1 MNNDETISLVNSPEP
16 VRQQRPD
23 WRAADAYIGS
33 AQWTGRRWAWE
44 FLRRNPEYQAV
55 SEKSVPTLAARFG
68 VVRMKSYQEEY
79 TPEMEHGGFW
89 SVEHV
94 GVIRPG
100 LNRSTKTLEDSEL
113 ALVFD
118 LDHINKMGQ
127 GAIHVMLAACKRTLE
142 KELLRVTIGGPARG
156 PMIRERFV
164 RPGRP
169 GVKGVRHFRLLHLLR
184 LLDATQKKASDEEII
199 TLLYLQYRN
208 VLTCGLGASH
218 ESAMARDKV
227 SEDKKTA
234 TLLMESGY
242 LELIPRDYIQDR
254 RIKRE

>member
-1 MNNDETISLVNSPEP
+1 MVNSPNP
-16 VRQQRPD
+16 KRQQRPD
-23 WRAADAYIGS
+23 WRSVDAYIGS

-55 SEKSVPTLAARFG
+55 SEKSTPTLGARFG

-79 TPEMEHGGFW
+79 TLEMERGGFW
-89 SVEHV
+89 AVEHL

-100 LNRSTKTLEDSEL
+100 ANSSTTTLTGSEL

-127 GAIHVMLAACKRTLE
+127 GAIHVMLAACKQALE
-142 KELLRVTIGGPARG
+142 NELLRVTIGGSGRG
-156 PMIRERFV
+156 PKIRERFIE
-164 RPGRP
+164 PGRL

-184 LLDATQKKASDEEII
+184 LLDATQKKAADEEII
-199 TLLYLQYRN
+199 TLLYPQYRGA
-208 VLTCGLGASH
+208 LTSGLGPSH
-218 ESAMARDKV
+218 EFAMAREKLL
-227 SEDKKTA
+227 EDKKTSG
-234 TLLMESGY
+234 LLMESGY